1 MSNNQLAE
9 YDLPELAIH
18 LQPHGAV
25 MIDRKSMY
33 YFRLSGRG
41 AQLAFLL
48 SKNKDLRK
56 TARIWEIVKKEELTA
71 DQLRE
76 ELSAHPF
83 TEAWTQGLLD
93 QPIQFSGSL
102 QSYLPISCTL
112 QLTNACNLGCSFCY
126 ASSGKPYPEEL
137 TCSQWI
143 NVMQKLAAQGV
154 ADVTLTGGEAKLIRG
169 FKEIVMAAS
178 SLFTNVNVFS
188 NGLNWRQ
195 EEVELLSHL
204 GNVSVQI
211 SIDGKSDTHDS
222 LRGRK
227 GAFQESMETIKQL
240 AEVNVPVIVAM
251 TINEM
256 NADQVAE
263 VVDHCAKANASIFRA
278 GKTLSVG
285 RATKNFKVLE
295 TSFEQRVQ
303 SQLQQ
308 ARHKWG
314 HHLNIIDWE
323 HEESSFTTDFCTPGY
338 LAWYIRADGYVTPC
352 QLEDISLGHILT
364 DSFSDIGSPT
374 RLLELKCEAKN
385 CKCIGKVEL
394 SEPDL
399 PFENEMRAG
408 ITHE

>member
-1 MSNNQLAE
+1 MS
-9 YDLPELAIH
+9 YDRVKDFDLPELAVH

-25 MIDRKSMY
+25 MIDRKSMF

-48 SKNKDLRK
+48 SKNKNHHK
-56 TARIWEIVKKEELTA
+56 TARIWEIMKKEEMSA
-71 DQLRE
+71 DQLKE

-83 TEAWTQGLLD
+83 TEAWTEGLLD
-93 QPIQFSGSL
+93 QPLHVSGSL
-102 QSYLPISCTL
+102 DSYLPISCTL
-112 QLTNACNLGCSFCY
+112 QLTNACNLSCSFCY

-137 TCSQWI
+137 SSEQWI
-143 NVMQKLAAQGV
+143 LVMQKLAAHGV
-154 ADVTLTGGEAKLIRG
+154 ADITLTGGEAKLIKG
-169 FKEIVMAAS
+169 FKELVVVAS

-188 NGLNWRQ
+188 NGLNWRD

-211 SIDGKSDTHDS
+211 SIDGMDNTHDQ

-227 GAFQESMETIKQL
+227 GGFKESMNTIKKL
-240 AEVNVPVIVAM
+240 SEANIPVIVAM
-251 TINEM
+251 TINES
-256 NADQVAE
+256 NADE
-263 VVDHCAKANASIFRA
+263 VSDVVEQCANAGAFIFRA

-285 RATKNFKVLE
+285 RATEGFKALDID
-295 TSFEQRVQ
+295 FEEMVQ
-303 SQLQQ
+303 IQLRE

-314 HHLNIIDWE
+314 DRLNIIDWE

-352 QLEDISLGHILT
+352 QLEDLPLGHILE
-364 DSFSDIGSPT
+364 DSMADIGSPA
-374 RLLELKCEAKN
+374 RLLQLKCEAKN
-385 CKCIGKVEL
+385 CKCIGKIEL

-399 PFENEMRAG
+399 PFQKEVKAG
-408 ITHE
+408 IQE

>member
-1 MSNNQLAE
+1 M
-9 YDLPELAIH
+9 
-18 LQPHGAV
+18 
-25 MIDRKSMY
+25 
-33 YFRLSGRG
+33 
-41 AQLAFLL
+41 
-48 SKNKDLRK
+48 
-56 TARIWEIVKKEELTA
+56 
-71 DQLRE
+71 
-76 ELSAHPF
+76 SAHPF
-83 TEAWTQGLLD
+83 TEAWMQGLLD

-102 QSYLPISCTL
+102 NSYLPISCTL

-137 TCSQWI
+137 TSLQWI
-143 NVMQKLAAQGV
+143 DVMQKLAAQGV
-154 ADVTLTGGEAKLIRG
+154 ADVTLTGGEAKLIKG

-195 EEVELLSHL
+195 EEIELLSHL

-211 SIDGKSDTHDS
+211 SIDGTSDTHDA

-227 GAFQESMETIKQL
+227 GAFQESMATIQRL
-240 AEVNVPVIVAM
+240 SEANVPVIVAM

-285 RATKNFKVLE
+285 RATRNFKALE
-295 TSFEQRVQ
+295 TSFEKLVQ

-314 HHLNIIDWE
+314 TN
-323 HEESSFTTDFCTPGY
+323 
-338 LAWYIRADGYVTPC
+338 
-352 QLEDISLGHILT
+352 
-364 DSFSDIGSPT
+364 
-374 RLLELKCEAKN
+374 
-385 CKCIGKVEL
+385 
-394 SEPDL
+394 
-399 PFENEMRAG
+399 
-408 ITHE
+408 

>member
-1 MSNNQLAE
+1 MSNNQVVD

-48 SKNKDLRK
+48 SKNKDLAK

-71 DQLRE
+71 DQLRD

-93 QPIQFSGSL
+93 RPIQISGSL
-102 QSYLPISCTL
+102 QTYMPVSCTL

-126 ASSGKPYPEEL
+126 ASSGKPYPNEL
-137 TCSQWI
+137 NRSQWI
-143 NVMQKLAAQGV
+143 MVMQKLAAQGV
-154 ADVTLTGGEAKLIRG
+154 ADVTLTGGEAKLIKG

-178 SLFTNVNVFS
+178 CLFTNVNVFS
-188 NGLNWRQ
+188 NGLNWRR
-195 EEVELLSHL
+195 EEIELLSHL

-211 SIDGKSDTHDS
+211 SIDGMSDTHDS

-227 GAFQESMETIKQL
+227 GAYHESMQTIKHL
-240 AEVNVPVIVAM
+240 AEAQVPVIVAM

-256 NADQVAE
+256 NADQVSE
-263 VVDHCAKANASIFRA
+263 VIDHCANANASIFRA

-285 RATKNFKVLE
+285 RATKNFKALD
-295 TSFEQRVQ
+295 SDFEQRVQ

-314 HHLNIIDWE
+314 NHLNIIDWG

-352 QLEDISLGHILT
+352 QLEDVSLGHILH
-364 DSFSDIGSPT
+364 DHLSDIGSPA
-374 RLLELKCEAKN
+374 RLLQLKCEAKN

-399 PFENEMRAG
+399 PFQNEMKAG
-408 ITHE
+408 MANE